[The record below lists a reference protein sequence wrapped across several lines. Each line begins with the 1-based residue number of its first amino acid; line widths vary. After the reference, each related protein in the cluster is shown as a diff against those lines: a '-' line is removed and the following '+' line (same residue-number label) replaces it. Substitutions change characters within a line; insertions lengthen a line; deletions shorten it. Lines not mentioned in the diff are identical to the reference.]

1 MTKTVNAEPSDFATI
16 VRVRLGMPAQLAADP
31 VFRHSPE
38 SVLAGGGQ
46 TRAELDRLL
55 ARGVPALSGPVG
67 SRELSNIPE
76 YRNVNLNGRT
86 GGSLWPRSN
95 ASAWKGWQHGDIRI
109 VALPFVHSPFAEIV
123 RFAGGLP

>member
-1 MTKTVNAEPSDFATI
+1 MNAEPSDFATI

-67 SRELSNIPE
+67 SRPFS
-76 YRNVNLNGRT
+76 RNVNATNVDMDARKIHSG
-86 GGSLWPRSN
+86 WPRATGDGFS
-95 ASAWKGWQHGDIRI
+95 GWRHSDIKN
-109 VALPFVHSPFAEIV
+109 VALPFIRSVLSDLFS
-123 RFAGGLP
+123 GSGQ